1 MEIKRCDAGRV
12 SRYLRLPLFSC
23 VTALFILL
31 HSACA
36 PANDSA
42 PPPDLIAH
50 DSMVTLLGD
59 LSLAEAA
66 LGSEPLA
73 AFNDT
78 LSNINVL
85 KEHGVSRERFLSSF
99 RYYTE
104 HPKQLRSIYAKVLAR
119 LDPDSVKK
127 PPAQ

>member
-1 MEIKRCDAGRV
+1 MV
-12 SRYLRLPLFSC
+12 
-23 VTALFILL
+23 ALL
-31 HSACA
+31 A
-36 PANDSA
+36 
-42 PPPDLIAH
+42 
-50 DSMVTLLGD
+50 D

-85 KEHGVSRERFLSSF
+85 KEHGAGRERFLTSF

-104 HPKQLRSIYAKVLAR
+104 HPKELRNIYAKVLAR

-127 PPAQ
+127 DATR